1 MTQTFHSG
9 ALINLVQIRKLDRLT
24 VLIDASYFGKLIK
37 YQNGVR
43 EEEREILDTRNA
55 DASRKVSYLF
65 YRFGANEAEMF
76 R

>member
-37 YQNGVR
+37 YQNVVR
-43 EEEREILDTRNA
+43 QEELI
-55 DASRKVSYLF
+55 V
-65 YRFGANEAEMF
+65 
-76 R
+76 

>member
-1 MTQTFHSG
+1 MTQTFHIG

-43 EEEREILDTRNA
+43 EEELI
-55 DASRKVSYLF
+55 V
-65 YRFGANEAEMF
+65 
-76 R
+76 